1 MVIYAQKS
9 AFPCQFLS
17 HEQKPLRSTLSIFYC
32 WTRGYWVIPQ
42 QTILL
47 RHSFDELMV
56 ESNDGMI
63 RFPIRPQV
71 RSTGPLKMER
81 RHNFRCGMACTKN
94 MPMTTQYNSTPP
106 LKHTSTH
113 TKARA
118 RTWPL
123 DSGEWAWKIRIN
135 LLLHILHNVW
145 IITIIIAVVHA

>member
-32 WTRGYWVIPQ
+32 WTREYQVIPQ

-56 ESNDGMI
+56 ESSDGMI
-63 RFPIRPQV
+63 RFPQV
-71 RSTGPLKMER
+71 RSTGPLKIER
-81 RHNFRCGMACTKN
+81 RHNFRYRMAGTKN
-94 MPMTTQYNSTPP
+94 MPMTTQNKSTPP
-106 LKHTSTH
+106 LEHTSTH

-123 DSGEWAWKIRIN
+123 ESDSGE
-135 LLLHILHNVW
+135 
-145 IITIIIAVVHA
+145 